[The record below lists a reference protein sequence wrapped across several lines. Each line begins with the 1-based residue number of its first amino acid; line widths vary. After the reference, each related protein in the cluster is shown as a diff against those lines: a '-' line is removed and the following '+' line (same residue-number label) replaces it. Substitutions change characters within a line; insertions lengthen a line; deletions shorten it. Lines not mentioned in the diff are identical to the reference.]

1 MAWINRYYFFKKNK
15 LQATFRRWFASC
27 YKAITSI
34 YKFGDFLI
42 FLTNHAFSHI
52 IMSRI
57 LFTVIIFTFFA
68 QLTQAQGVRK
78 YSNEFLSVGI
88 GARALGMGNVQ
99 SAFSNDV
106 TAAYWNPAGLQQLNN
121 TQVGLM
127 HAEWFAGIAKY
138 DYVGI
143 ALPIADRRRSIG
155 ISAIRFAVDDIP
167 NTLFL
172 IDPDGSINYDNVTS
186 FSAADYAFLLTYAQK
201 MGKFRV
207 GANAKVIH
215 RIVGKF
221 ANSWGMGVDLGI
233 QYQNKNFSMG
243 LCLKDFP
250 VTYNT
255 WGFNFTEDEKEILDL
270 TNNVI
275 PINSVELTGG
285 RGILGFAY
293 NLPLGK
299 KAALLT
305 SADFDIT
312 TDGRR
317 NTLIKTDFASID
329 PHVGIEFNYNQVV
342 FLRAGINNIQ
352 QVTDDEDKKYTA
364 LQPNAGLG
372 FKIRDSKTQ
381 RIPEI
386 GIDYAFTG
394 LNNLGSE
401 NKLYSHV
408 FSLTVSLNN
417 KKNTTLPVSE
427 AQPKPE
433 KKVKAKNRKDKTPEE
448 QPQ

>member
-1 MAWINRYYFFKKNK
+1 MALPFWVNLTIL
-15 LQATFRRWFASC
+15 LQIKIKIKIQQSTF
-27 YKAITSI
+27 Y
-34 YKFGDFLI
+34 
-42 FLTNHAFSHI
+42 I

-57 LFTVIIFTFFA
+57 YITLIFLTIFA
-68 QLTQAQGVRK
+68 QLSKAQGVRK
-78 YSNEFLSVGI
+78 YSNEFLSIGV

-99 SAFSNDV
+99 SAISSDV
-106 TAAYWNPAGLQQLNN
+106 TAAFWNPAGLQQLNN

-143 ALPIADRRRSIG
+143 ALPLADRRRSIG

-167 NTLFL
+167 NTLYL
-172 IDPDGSINYDNVTS
+172 IDPDGNINYDNVTS
-186 FSAADYAFLLTYAQK
+186 FSAADYAFLMTYAQK
-201 MGKFRV
+201 MGKFRI
-207 GANAKVIH
+207 GGNAKVIH

-243 LCLKDFP
+243 LSLKDFP

-255 WGFNFTEDEKEILDL
+255 WGFNFTDDEKEILAL
-270 TNNVI
+270 TDNVI
-275 PINSVELTGG
+275 PINSTELTGG
-285 RGILGFAY
+285 RGILGIAY

-299 KAALLT
+299 KAALT
-305 SADFDIT
+305 TAADFDIT

-329 PHVGIEFNYNQVV
+329 PHVGMEFNYNQVV

-352 QVTDDEDKKYTA
+352 QVTNDKGDKYTA
-364 LQPNAGLG
+364 IQPNAGVG
-372 FKIRDSKTQ
+372 FKIRDAKMH

-386 GIDYAFTG
+386 SIDYAFTG

-408 FSLTVSLNN
+408 FSLTLSLNN
-417 KKNTTLPVSE
+417 KKNTPTPLSE
-427 AQPKPE
+427 AEPKPE
-433 KKVKAKNRKDKTPEE
+433 KKGKAKIRKDKNEQE
-448 QPQ
+448 QQPQ

>member
-1 MAWINRYYFFKKNK
+1 MSK
-15 LQATFRRWFASC
+15 
-27 YKAITSI
+27 
-34 YKFGDFLI
+34 FLI
-42 FLTNHAFSHI
+42 
-52 IMSRI
+52 
-57 LFTVIIFTFFA
+57 IFVFFATFA
-68 QLTQAQGVRK
+68 QLSQAQGVRK
-78 YSNEFLSVGI
+78 YSNEFLSIGV

-99 SAFSNDV
+99 SAISNDV
-106 TAAYWNPAGLQQLNN
+106 TAAFWNPAGLQQLTN

-167 NTLFL
+167 NTLYL

-186 FSAADYAFLLTYAQK
+186 FSAADYAFLMTYAQK
-201 MGKFRV
+201 MGKFRI
-207 GANAKVIH
+207 GGNAKVIH

-243 LCLKDFP
+243 LSLKDFP

-255 WGFNFTEDEKEILDL
+255 WGFNFTDDEKEILAL
-270 TNNVI
+270 TDNVI
-275 PINSVELTGG
+275 PINSTELTGG

-299 KAALLT
+299 KATLT
-305 SADFDIT
+305 TAADFDIT

-329 PHVGIEFNYNQVV
+329 PHVGMEFNYNQVV

-352 QVTDDEDKKYTA
+352 QVTNDKGDKYTA
-364 LQPNAGLG
+364 IQPNAGVG
-372 FKIRDSKTQ
+372 FKIRDAKMH

-386 GIDYAFTG
+386 SIDYAFTG

-408 FSLTVSLNN
+408 FSLTLSLNN
-417 KKNTTLPVSE
+417 KKNTPMPLSE
-427 AQPKPE
+427 AKPTPE
-433 KKVKAKNRKDKTPEE
+433 KKEKAKIRKDKNKPEE